1 MPAWYW
7 MYDFGYLLY
16 ILPFVLFAAFAQFK
30 IKSTYSKYSQV
41 RNSRGLTG
49 EQVARQILDQN
60 GLEHVRITHVNG
72 QLTDHYDPRKQT
84 VSLSSGVY
92 DSTSVS
98 AASIAA
104 HEVGHA
110 IQHAKGYVPLK
121 IRSAIAPIVAVS
133 SNFVWILIM
142 FGFVFDNPNLINL
155 GVIFFAGAV
164 VFQLVTLPVEF
175 DASNRAIKQLR
186 QYNLVNDAE
195 ISGSKSVLSAAAL
208 TYVAATL
215 TAVAQLVRLLAM
227 TQGNRSRD

>member
-1 MPAWYW
+1 MPAYYW

-30 IKSTYSKYSQV
+30 IKSSYSKYS
-41 RNSRGLTG
+41 RIKNSTGLTG
-49 EQVARQILDQN
+49 AEVARQILDN
-60 GLEHVRITHVNG
+60 NELYHVKIKHVKG
-72 QLTDHYDPRKQT
+72 QLSDHYDPRTQT
-84 VSLSSGVY
+84 VALSDGIY

-98 AASIAA
+98 AASVAA

-121 IRSAIAPIVAVS
+121 IRSTIAPVVALS

-142 FGFVFDNPNLINL
+142 LGFVFKNPSLVNI

-164 VFQLVTLPVEF
+164 VFQLITLPVEF
-175 DASNRAIKQLR
+175 DASSRAIKQLR
-186 QYNLVNDAE
+186 QYNLVSESE

-215 TAVAQLVRLLAM
+215 VAVAQLARLLMM
-227 TQGNRSRD
+227 TQGSRSRD